1 MIETASSYDQKDSF
15 FGLLA
20 SKTHNF
26 AAQVFLSSMTLV
38 ITLEVIKRYI
48 FNAGLTWSQEVC
60 GLSFFLLVFLCQAN
74 CWQMDRH
81 IRMDIF
87 YNNFGPRMKRL
98 SDCLTICC
106 GTILYGALAW
116 QGMSEL
122 SYQFAVA
129 EATVEL
135 QWPMWPFSV
144 AMVFGC
150 VLVLALQFRFFVR
163 FISKAPGR

>member
-1 MIETASSYDQKDSF
+1 MIETESSYAQSDSL
-15 FGLLA
+15 FGHLA

-26 AAQVFLSSMTLV
+26 VSQVCLMTMTLV
-38 ITLEVIKRYI
+38 ISLEVIKRYL

-87 YNNFGPRMKRL
+87 YNNFGPRMKSVSNL
-98 SDCLTICC
+98 LTICC

-116 QGMSEL
+116 QGIREL
-122 SYQFAVA
+122 TYQFSVG

-135 QWPMWPFSV
+135 QWPLS
-144 AMVFGC
+144 A
-150 VLVLALQFRFFVR
+150 
-163 FISKAPGR
+163 